1 MDSNNHVLLEVFCIK
16 TDAENIVDCKTN
28 CPTYECI
35 VKGCK
40 YCTFTSHENALCYI
54 DNSASASHI
63 ISLGGEM
70 LPDNVCKQE
79 AEALWEK
86 ISHEAIEKAYEK
98 YMKDISK

>member
-28 CPTYECI
+28 RPTYECI

-70 LPDNVCKQE
+70 LPDNVDEQE

-98 YMKDISK
+98 YMKEISK